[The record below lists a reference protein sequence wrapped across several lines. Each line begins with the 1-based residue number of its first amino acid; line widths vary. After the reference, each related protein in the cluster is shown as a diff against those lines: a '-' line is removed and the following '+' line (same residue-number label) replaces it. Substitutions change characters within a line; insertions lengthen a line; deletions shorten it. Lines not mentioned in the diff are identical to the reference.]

1 MLSPEMHKWNY
12 SVIVSAFLS
21 SSQADMDFPVLTQDS
36 VLLCHPSVLCS
47 APENPEMIA
56 ESSKKSTAQLKSSGT
71 QTAARARS
79 QNTWGKI
86 KHHPEAENA
95 AVHCSPTWASS
106 CHIKVRTGMIT
117 VLKLSVKTT
126 SVPPNHSSTPP
137 F

>member
-79 QNTWGKI
+79 QNT
-86 KHHPEAENA
+86 
-95 AVHCSPTWASS
+95 
-106 CHIKVRTGMIT
+106 
-117 VLKLSVKTT
+117 
-126 SVPPNHSSTPP
+126 
-137 F
+137 